1 MIWYLR
7 DDRRKEIPS
16 CPAINF
22 ISGNFQK
29 KNFTIQRSVYNMND
43 RLIND
48 LMDVL
53 LQESKIYED
62 ILEISKKKTDVI
74 VKGKVSELESITN
87 LEQSLIVKIGK
98 LEETRENI
106 VTEIAGIAG
115 MDPSEMTISELEK
128 HVDEKQA
135 EKLREYKKHMTS
147 IIEEIKN
154 INEVNSRLIT
164 NSIDF
169 IDFSIN
175 ILTSANLGGNNYS
188 KEGQIN
194 ENGKKGYF
202 DVKL

>member
-1 MIWYLR
+1 
-7 DDRRKEIPS
+7 
-16 CPAINF
+16 
-22 ISGNFQK
+22 
-29 KNFTIQRSVYNMND
+29 MND

-154 INEVNSRLIT
+154 INEVNSRLI
-164 NSIDF
+164 
-169 IDFSIN
+169 
-175 ILTSANLGGNNYS
+175 
-188 KEGQIN
+188 
-194 ENGKKGYF
+194 KKLNRF
-202 DVKL
+202 H

>member
-1 MIWYLR
+1 LR

-22 ISGNFQK
+22 FQAIFKRRISQFK
-29 KNFTIQRSVYNMND
+29 D

-115 MDPSEMTISELEK
+115 MDPISELEK
-128 HVDEKQA
+128 K
-135 EKLREYKKHMTS
+135 S
-147 IIEEIKN
+147 I
-154 INEVNSRLIT
+154 
-164 NSIDF
+164 
-169 IDFSIN
+169 
-175 ILTSANLGGNNYS
+175 
-188 KEGQIN
+188 
-194 ENGKKGYF
+194 
-202 DVKL
+202 